1 MRHELRMRIKY
12 IDCCDTQE
20 DSAGACTGM
29 PGLVGTCNRSGTA
42 GECTLKSGRAKRI
55 RV

>member
-12 IDCCDTQE
+12 IIVTRKRTVHWNAGPRRYLQQE
-20 DSAGACTGM
+20 QG
-29 PGLVGTCNRSGTA
+29 SGTA
-42 GECTLKSGRAKRI
+42 GVCTLKTGRAKRK